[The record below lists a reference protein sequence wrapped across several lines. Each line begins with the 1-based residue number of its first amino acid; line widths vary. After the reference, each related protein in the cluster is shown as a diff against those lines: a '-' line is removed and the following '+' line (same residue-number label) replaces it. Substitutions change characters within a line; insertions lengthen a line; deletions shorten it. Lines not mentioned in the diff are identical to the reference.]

1 MADENNTNLSYDSSE
16 GQISFA
22 DDVVAVIAGLATIE
36 IDGVVGMSGG
46 VADGIAEILGRKNFT
61 RGVKVEVGTL
71 EAAIDLD
78 IIAMY
83 GMNIPDVCR
92 KVQENV
98 KKEVEMM
105 TGLDVVEVNV
115 NVMGISTDSRQA
127 KEIETSSRVK

>member
-1 MADENNTNLSYDSSE
+1 MADTNITSINSENGD

-36 IDGVVGMSGG
+36 VDGVVAMSGG
-46 VADGIAEILGRKNFT
+46 MADGFAEMLGRKNLT
-61 RGVKVEVGTL
+61 RGVKVEVGAS

-78 IIAMY
+78 IIARY
-83 GMNIPDVCR
+83 GVAIPEVAR

-115 NVMGISTDSRQA
+115 NVLGISMEEKGV
-127 KEIETSSRVK
+127 KEPELPARVK